1 MREIVMLGTSPRTQR
16 SASSVQLPADYTTHA
31 STVPIFHYRT
41 KDFIVDLRKPI
52 ESSSSKGQPE
62 RADLKELLHSR
73 WQEAKSRNA
82 FNYGLNCMYKLLEGQ
97 YNLSMQL
104 NVERGELRRKPMR
117 FKHIR
122 EPFNPLRW
130 NFTKLNENEI
140 MLYLRCE
147 DRPITSDPLDRHVIA
162 VNASPLERDHSLI
175 IPSIN
180 KCLPQVLT
188 KTAIRLAT
196 DIMLLV
202 ADDSFNILF
211 NSLLGQASV
220 NHLHMHCLYW
230 PYESDLINR
239 RFEHLNDLANVY
251 IIEPP
256 NWLCSA
262 IAFQLTSLD
271 EYDTFRSNLTRCVE
285 FLTEQNQA
293 HNVFITRAQPI
304 RTNGPVQE
312 EDRARIRPQLVTAY
326 VFPRVNASG
335 AKPPTNF
342 NPAANELAGCLTSY
356 TIRFFESA
364 NEQSCVRIIEEEAQ
378 LESVVFQKLAL
389 DFSDLLSNRPL
400 GSSHCSHN
408 NALEDLTSPEI
419 DELRDSFQTFTPHS
433 PNVGSARRSRSGSA
447 EKEQSGILRS
457 KFTFAQDTGMQFL

>member
-1 MREIVMLGTSPRTQR
+1 MLGASPRTQR
-16 SASSVQLPADYTTHA
+16 SVSSVQLPANFRPTA
-31 STVPIFHYRT
+31 LAAPIYQYCT
-41 KDFIVDLRKPI
+41 DDFIVDLRTRPA
-52 ESSSSKGQPE
+52 EPSSSEGQAQPE
-62 RADLKELLHSR
+62 RANLKDLLHSR
-73 WQEAKSRNA
+73 WQEAKAQNA

-122 EPFNPLRW
+122 EPFNALRW
-130 NFTKLNENEI
+130 NFTKLHDKEI

-147 DRPITSDPLDRHVIA
+147 DRPITNDQLDRHVIA

-188 KTAIRLAT
+188 PTAIRIAT

-202 ADDSFNILF
+202 ADESFNILF

-239 RFEHLNDLANVY
+239 RFEPLNDLTDVY

-262 IAFQLTSLD
+262 FAFQLTSMHD
-271 EYDTFRSNLTRCVE
+271 YDSFRSNLSRCVQ

-304 RTNGPVQE
+304 RTSGPVQE
-312 EDRARIRPQLVTAY
+312 EDRSRTRPQYVTAY

-364 NEQSCVRIIEEEAQ
+364 SEQSAVRIIEEEAL
-378 LESVVFQKLAL
+378 LESSVFQKLAL
-389 DFSDLLSNRPL
+389 DFSDILSNRPP
-400 GSSHCSHN
+400 GTSHCSQNHL
-408 NALEDLTSPEI
+408 LEELTSPEI
-419 DELRDSFQTFTPHS
+419 DELRDTFQTFTPHS
-433 PNVGSARRSRSGSA
+433 PNIGTTRRSRSGSA
-447 EKEQSGILRS
+447 EKEGNSRMN
-457 KFTFAQDTGMQFL
+457 FTFTHETNARYL

>member
-16 SASSVQLPADYTTHA
+16 SASSVQLPADYTTQA

-97 YNLSMQL
+97 YNLSMQYRQVWRPFRLDMEAIGFAHEWLGYGIITVDQL

-262 IAFQLTSLD
+262 IAFQLTSLE

-335 AKPPTNF
+335 K
-342 NPAANELAGCLTSY
+342 
-356 TIRFFESA
+356 
-364 NEQSCVRIIEEEAQ
+364 
-378 LESVVFQKLAL
+378 
-389 DFSDLLSNRPL
+389 
-400 GSSHCSHN
+400 
-408 NALEDLTSPEI
+408 
-419 DELRDSFQTFTPHS
+419 
-433 PNVGSARRSRSGSA
+433 
-447 EKEQSGILRS
+447 
-457 KFTFAQDTGMQFL
+457 

>member
-1 MREIVMLGTSPRTQR
+1 M
-16 SASSVQLPADYTTHA
+16 
-31 STVPIFHYRT
+31 
-41 KDFIVDLRKPI
+41 
-52 ESSSSKGQPE
+52 
-62 RADLKELLHSR
+62 
-73 WQEAKSRNA
+73 
-82 FNYGLNCMYKLLEGQ
+82 
-97 YNLSMQL
+97 

-122 EPFNPLRW
+122 EPFNALRW
-130 NFTKLNENEI
+130 NFTKLHDKEI

-147 DRPITSDPLDRHVIA
+147 DRPITNDQLDRHVIA

-188 KTAIRLAT
+188 PTAIRIAT

-202 ADDSFNILF
+202 ADESFNILF

-239 RFEHLNDLANVY
+239 RFEPLNDLTDVY

-262 IAFQLTSLD
+262 FAFQLTSMHD
-271 EYDTFRSNLTRCVE
+271 YDSFRSNLSRCVQ

-304 RTNGPVQE
+304 RTSGPVQE
-312 EDRARIRPQLVTAY
+312 EDRSRTRPQYVTAY

-364 NEQSCVRIIEEEAQ
+364 SEQSAVRIIEEEAL
-378 LESVVFQKLAL
+378 LESSVFQKLAL
-389 DFSDLLSNRPL
+389 DFSDILSNRPP
-400 GSSHCSHN
+400 GTSHCSQNHL
-408 NALEDLTSPEI
+408 LEIRTEDC
-419 DELRDSFQTFTPHS
+419 
-433 PNVGSARRSRSGSA
+433 
-447 EKEQSGILRS
+447 
-457 KFTFAQDTGMQFL
+457 QFRVL